1 MNNTN
6 SSARP
11 TASKDGKPRPPASKD
26 DLNAS
31 AHFSLRQVITRI
43 IFALIASAMISTLK
57 LDYIESY
64 LYDVRVTLKAMLG
77 LSNPTNTPIVMVKIS
92 NATVDQFKGF
102 PGFQQHTN
110 FLNQLKKGSPHFVIY
125 EFRNKDGKIEDIDG
139 TEAERLAFAK
149 TAEQIKEFYVP
160 TDKTEL
166 KAEAGKLKFDEPL
179 ENIKIFSGPK
189 APDMYLFA
197 KDSVYRRML
206 INYQDQILLHANVA
220 GFYNPEIAAL
230 KNIRGRFEFLDSSQV
245 YIHYYKQGSFPT
257 FNFEDV
263 LEGKVDP
270 AVFKD
275 RLVIVGTDTGKSVR
289 EYVQTPYSREITSMA
304 SMELH
309 ANMFQTLIDNSAPL
323 RLPPWVNILLTS
335 LISVLT
341 VHVVLT
347 LKPSRG
353 LLLLMATLLGL
364 ALVAI
369 ILYALF
375 TIWIDL
381 AHPFLAIFLCYYFF
395 IPYRLIIENRKSWE
409 YFQKNKL
416 LKQVEELKT
425 NFISMM
431 SHDLKTPIARI
442 QGMTE
447 MILKDE
453 VALSS
458 LQREA
463 VDTIRSSSD
472 DLLKFINSILQYGR
486 IESQGVELHRQSK
499 DINQIIIDVIKK
511 HEFLAKV
518 KKIKIVKELETL
530 FPVSVDPDL
539 IRQAFSNLIENAIKY
554 SGEES
559 TVIVRTR
566 EEQNKVLIDVIDQGI
581 GIPAVDL
588 PNIFMKFFR
597 SHNVKT
603 STIKGT
609 GLGLYLAQYFVHL
622 HRGEI
627 TVISNSDQ
635 GSHFTVHLPINQ

>member
-1 MNNTN
+1 MKITSSSDRSSTN
-6 SSARP
+6 
-11 TASKDGKPRPPASKD
+11 KD
-26 DLNAS
+26 DQTSAS
-31 AHFSLRQVITRI
+31 INLKQLFIRI
-43 IFALIASAMISTLK
+43 AFALLAAAMISSLK

-64 LYDVRVTLKAMLG
+64 LYDVRVTLKAFVG
-77 LSNPTNTPIVMVKIS
+77 LAKPTGTPIVLIKINS
-92 NATVDQFKGF
+92 ATVDQYKGF
-102 PGFQQHTN
+102 PGFQSHAD
-110 FLNQLKKGSPHFVIY
+110 FLNVVQKGAPQFVIY
-125 EFRNKDGKIEDIDG
+125 DFRTKDGKIEDINGSD
-139 TEAERLAFAK
+139 AEKINFAK
-149 TAEQIKEFYVP
+149 AATQLKEFFIP

-166 KAEAGKLKFDEPL
+166 KAEAGKLKLDEPFESL
-179 ENIKIFSGPK
+179 KIVSGPK

-206 INYQDQILLHANVA
+206 ISYQDQTLMHAGVA
-220 GFYNPEIAAL
+220 SFYNSQI
-230 KNIRGRFEFLDSSQV
+230 KNEDSIRGQFDFLDSSQI
-245 YIHYYKQGSFPT
+245 YINYHQKDSFPT
-257 FNFEDV
+257 YNFEDV
-263 LEGKVDP
+263 LAGKVNP
-270 AVFKD
+270 EIFKG

-289 EYVQTPYSREITSMA
+289 EYVQTPFSREITSMP

-309 ANMFQTLIDNSAPL
+309 ANMFQTLIENSAPI
-323 RLPPWVNILLTS
+323 RLPHWINILLTC
-335 LISVLT
+335 LISVFT

-353 LLLLMATLLGL
+353 LILLMTTLIGMGLLATLLFIAVG
-364 ALVAI
+364 
-369 ILYALF
+369 
-375 TIWIDL
+375 IWVDL

-416 LKQVEELKT
+416 LQQVEELKT

-463 VDTIRSSSD
+463 VDTIKSSSD

-486 IESQGVELHRQSK
+486 IESQGVELRRQSK
-499 DINQIIIDVIKK
+499 DINQIILDVIKK
-511 HEFLAKV
+511 HEFLAQV

-530 FPVSVDPDL
+530 FPVSMDPDL
-539 IRQAFSNLIENAIKY
+539 IRQALSNLIENAIKY
-554 SGEES
+554 SPDES
-559 TVIVRTR
+559 TVTVRTR
-566 EEQNKVLIDVIDQGI
+566 EETHSVVVDVIDQGI
-581 GIPAVDL
+581 GIPTVDL

-609 GLGLYLAQYFVHL
+609 GLGLYLAQYFVQL
-622 HRGEI
+622 HKGEI
-627 TVISNSDQ
+627 TVNSDSAH